1 MSNLFIVFTPFQ
13 FFIAQQ
19 LVHQEKLKD
28 CILIEAYVAGN
39 PHFIEIYDMM
49 EMEGMW
55 KKKYIIPDFAQWDG
69 LRTKSILDEIKTYK
83 IYRKIWNLI
92 KSNDVGTL
100 YLGEM
105 QNNAIRFTDIVFHHK
120 GIKIVFFEEGTAHY
134 MQRAY
139 PKETR
144 WMKVMELIR
153 DLVEYLP
160 LYHVRYAKWR
170 YVPCR
175 PFEGELPMDE
185 RYSVIPGHYNK
196 PFDKLLQ
203 PSLVISKKLEAYM
216 AESISEANNKRV
228 MFMTDPL
235 AEVIGPE
242 FMDCYFETIEECFE
256 SLSKDIEVYI
266 KYHPRDSKEYRDR
279 VLDIGKASG
288 LNCRIISERVNIP
301 AEYYL
306 QKFTFDSI
314 FVFNAST
321 CFYNGYLFP
330 KCNFV
335 KLLPKLYVKVKA
347 AGLCEDKLKWFDS
360 FLKNV

>member
-1 MSNLFIVFTPFQ
+1 MSNLFTVFTPFQ

-39 PHFIEIYDMM
+39 PHFIEIYDIM

-69 LRTKSILDEIKTYK
+69 LRTKSILDEVKTYK

-92 KSNDVGTL
+92 KSNNIGTL

-134 MQRAY
+134 MQRSY

-196 PFDKLLQ
+196 SFDKLLQ

-216 AESISEANNKRV
+216 LESIRETNKKRV

-242 FMDCYFETIEECFE
+242 FMDYYFETIEECFE
-256 SLSKDIEVYI
+256 SLSKDTEVYI
-266 KYHPRDSKEYRDR
+266 KYHPRDPKEYRDK
-279 VLDIGKASG
+279 VLNIGKASG
-288 LNCRIISERVNIP
+288 LNCKIISERVNIP

-306 QKFTFDSI
+306 QKYTFDSI

-321 CFYNGYLFP
+321 YFYNGYLFP

-347 AGLCEDKLKWFDS
+347 AGLCEDKLKWFDA
-360 FLKNV
+360 FLKK

>member
-1 MSNLFIVFTPFQ
+1 M
-13 FFIAQQ
+13 
-19 LVHQEKLKD
+19 
-28 CILIEAYVAGN
+28 
-39 PHFIEIYDMM
+39 
-49 EMEGMW
+49 
-55 KKKYIIPDFAQWDG
+55 
-69 LRTKSILDEIKTYK
+69 RTKSILDEIKTYK

-279 VLDIGKASG
+279 VWDIGKASG

-321 CFYNGYLFP
+321 YFYNGYLFP